1 MLTQQLA
8 ASRSEDDG
16 RISDM
21 SFHDETLNNEDL
33 SKIIF
38 HNVQFSKC
46 RFTRCDFS
54 QSRFLSVAVKNCDF
68 SNCNFSESFW
78 KQVTIADSRGN
89 GADFSQS
96 CCKELTLYDSSVAY
110 ANSSKSRWENSAVS
124 NCSFK
129 ESFWA
134 EVRLK
139 KLTLA
144 ASVFSGA
151 DFFKTPLKDLDFSD
165 CKIDGITVSE
175 TFKELRGMQIN
186 LLQSAD
192 IARLLGIKIV

>member
-1 MLTQQLA
+1 M
-8 ASRSEDDG
+8 
-16 RISDM
+16 
-21 SFHDETLNNEDL
+21 
-33 SKIIF
+33 
-38 HNVQFSKC
+38 C
-46 RFTRCDFS
+46 
-54 QSRFLSVAVKNCDF
+54 
-68 SNCNFSESFW
+68 
-78 KQVTIADSRGN
+78 
-89 GADFSQS
+89 
-96 CCKELTLYDSSVAY
+96 DSSFAY
-110 ANSSKSRWENSAVS
+110 ANFSKSQWENSAVS

-151 DFFKTPLKDLDFSD
+151 DFSLKHLFKDLDFSD

-175 TFKELRGMQIN
+175 TFKELRGMRIN
-186 LLQSAD
+186 LLQSTN

>member
-1 MLTQQLA
+1 M
-8 ASRSEDDG
+8 
-16 RISDM
+16 
-21 SFHDETLNNEDL
+21 
-33 SKIIF
+33 
-38 HNVQFSKC
+38 
-46 RFTRCDFS
+46 
-54 QSRFLSVAVKNCDF
+54 
-68 SNCNFSESFW
+68 
-78 KQVTIADSRGN
+78 KQVTITDSRGN

-96 CCKELTLYDSSVAY
+96 CCKELTLCDSSFAY
-110 ANSSKSRWENSAVS
+110 ANFSKSQWENSAVS

>member
-1 MLTQQLA
+1 M
-8 ASRSEDDG
+8 
-16 RISDM
+16 
-21 SFHDETLNNEDL
+21 
-33 SKIIF
+33 
-38 HNVQFSKC
+38 
-46 RFTRCDFS
+46 
-54 QSRFLSVAVKNCDF
+54 
-68 SNCNFSESFW
+68 
-78 KQVTIADSRGN
+78 
-89 GADFSQS
+89 
-96 CCKELTLYDSSVAY
+96 YDSSFAY
-110 ANSSKSRWENSAVS
+110 ANFSKSQWENSAVS

-144 ASVFSGA
+144 AQFSA
-151 DFFKTPLKDLDFSD
+151 VPTSLKTPLKDLDFSD